1 MIDWFKNKF
10 RKTKETSLKKDETL
24 FDQYQLIKQ
33 DIDNIEKNYDTIVKR
48 SLEKDFENFKS
59 QTHTSYSKKAEY
71 WAISESGYTEMT
83 LTKIKE
89 DKYLE
94 LKIEYHLM
102 DDKLKINR
110 VSLRPMYIT
119 LDNKYLNDVISDY
132 IMFVKIKEIKDQ
144 YKRVNEQSDLIDDVL
159 DSKKIKRSIK
169 LNKIFN
175 DL

>member
-1 MIDWFKNKF
+1 MIDWIKNKF
-10 RKTKETSLKKDETL
+10 KKTEETPLKKGETL

-33 DIDNIEKNYDTIVKR
+33 DISNIEKNYDTIVKR
-48 SLEKDFENFKS
+48 SLEKDFEKFKL
-59 QTHTSYSKKAEY
+59 QTHTNYSKKTEH
-71 WAISESGYTEMT
+71 WAISESAYTEMT
-83 LTKIKE
+83 LTKTKE

-102 DDKLKINR
+102 DDEVKINR

-119 LDNKYLNDVISDY
+119 LDDKYLYDIISDY
-132 IMFVKIKEIKDQ
+132 IMFVKIKEIKEQ

-175 DL
+175 E

>member
-1 MIDWFKNKF
+1 MIDWIKNKF
-10 RKTKETSLKKDETL
+10 KKTEETPLKKGETL

-48 SLEKDFENFKS
+48 SLEKDFENFKL
-59 QTHTSYSKKAEY
+59 QTHNYSKKTEH
-71 WAISESGYTEMT
+71 WAISESSYSEIT
-83 LTKIKE
+83 LTKFKE

-102 DDKLKINR
+102 YDKLKINR

-119 LDNKYLNDVISDY
+119 LDEKYLYDIISDY

-175 DL
+175 EI